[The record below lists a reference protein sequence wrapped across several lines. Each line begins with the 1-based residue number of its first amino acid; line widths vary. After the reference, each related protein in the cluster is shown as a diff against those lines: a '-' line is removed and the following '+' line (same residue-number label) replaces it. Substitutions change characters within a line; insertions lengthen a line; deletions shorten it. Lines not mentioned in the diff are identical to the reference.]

1 MRFRSVDMDRVYR
14 PDTTGY
20 EFDRKCVSS
29 HRPRKEKDGVESG
42 SVVFLTTLVR
52 KDAVLEQKVQSP

>member
-1 MRFRSVDMDRVYR
+1 MYR